1 MEAMKYKLFG
11 LEQRTAI
18 KEGLFKKGLRRR
30 YKLIE
35 EMLKLN
41 SELERN
47 KTLRDVTYTFNR
59 NLPKSLSENIQAVSQ
74 LSGIVSDET
83 KLSLLS
89 FVDDPKAELERLQQ
103 EESDEL
109 ERADKREYSF
119 GAPADGT
126 GQTKE

>member
-1 MEAMKYKLFG
+1 MKYKLFG

-109 ERADKREYSF
+109 ERADKREYNF
-119 GAPADGT
+119 GAPADGNS
-126 GQTKE
+126 QTEE

>member
-1 MEAMKYKLFG
+1 MKYKLFG

-59 NLPKSLSENIQAVSQ
+59 NLPESLSENIQAVSQ

-89 FVDDPKAELERLQQ
+89 FVDDV
-103 EESDEL
+103 ESSKPRTL
-109 ERADKREYSF
+109 AARRVRRA
-119 GAPADGT
+119 
-126 GQTKE
+126 

>member
-1 MEAMKYKLFG
+1 MKYKLFG

>member
-1 MEAMKYKLFG
+1 MKYKLFG

-126 GQTKE
+126 GQTEE